1 MMIIVPSQKRKL
13 RGFLISTQIFPLH
26 IQILLIKAQLKK
38 KILSMKSSLIF
49 PAIHNKI
56 NQCLYSTFKLIEH
69 FVAYVALKFVKVSGI
84 EQEYYDYI

>member
-1 MMIIVPSQKRKL
+1 
-13 RGFLISTQIFPLH
+13 
-26 IQILLIKAQLKK
+26 
-38 KILSMKSSLIF
+38 MKSSLIF